1 MFELVLF
8 RLTFEVMSNV
18 HVLYVNDMDCVHTHN
33 MQQDTYTY
41 LKYYLP
47 YSIIKKIDASNHTTN
62 M

>member
-1 MFELVLF
+1 
-8 RLTFEVMSNV
+8 MSNV